1 MPKAVAKLVWWGLMM
16 AKNYEELSNM
26 AARFGYRLA
35 KARAGS
41 KRGLVPVRYLLEDK
55 NGVTPFPSLEEVAR
69 RLRELAQ
76 ERARREA
83 SEMT

>member
-1 MPKAVAKLVWWGLMM
+1 
-16 AKNYEELSNM
+16 M

-55 NGVTPFPSLEEVAR
+55 TPFPGLEEVAR
-69 RLRELAQ
+69 RLRALAQ